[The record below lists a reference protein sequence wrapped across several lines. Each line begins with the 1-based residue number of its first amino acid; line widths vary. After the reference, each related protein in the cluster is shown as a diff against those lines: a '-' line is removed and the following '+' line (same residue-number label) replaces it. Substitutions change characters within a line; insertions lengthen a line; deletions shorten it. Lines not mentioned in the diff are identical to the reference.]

1 MYRETARFGGFMK
14 GRHMDKNMRL
24 ELWNT
29 SNWSWFSALVGRIC
43 IPKFGVF
50 VFELKIT
57 KGYVF
62 VFDLYLVCSC
72 KYNQI
77 HIKITILP
85 TKGNA
90 LPDINWPRS
99 LDRMFFKPVV
109 WSTVGRHSA
118 RQHWKNWPTVKLV
131 KHYNIHHVWNAVALC
146 IPSQESW
153 CSITLPL
160 VAFTATYKLPRLPI
174 HSLVLIFDQL
184 DCRPMLSVLPAHS
197 WPYHRCEKHSV

>member
-1 MYRETARFGGFMK
+1 MKHIKLKLVQCTGGLD
-14 GRHMDKNMRL
+14 MDWVQIR
-24 ELWNT
+24 
-29 SNWSWFSALVGRIC
+29 VC
-43 IPKFGVF
+43 IPKFCVF

-62 VFDLYLVCSC
+62 VFDLYLVCIC

-146 IPSQESW
+146 IPSQGSW

-174 HSLVLIFDQL
+174 HSLVLIFDQCSQCCL
-184 DCRPMLSVLPAHS
+184 PTVDHTTGVKNILSRLLIQFMSGTH
-197 WPYHRCEKHSV
+197 CDTLEL